1 MNALLKEEIQE
12 EGDFVLDEKAK
23 SVVLTQEGVAKAEK
37 YFSVDNLSDPE
48 NLELQ
53 HYINNALKAN
63 YNMHLDK
70 DYVIHEGEIV
80 IVDEFTGRMMPGR
93 RYSDGLHQAIEAK
106 ENTRSGDRA
115 ELKLSFS
122 SEDPDMGTEEML
134 YGGENGESML
144 ELVSDLRNDLTA

>member
-63 YNMHLDK
+63 YNM
-70 DYVIHEGEIV
+70 
-80 IVDEFTGRMMPGR
+80 
-93 RYSDGLHQAIEAK
+93 Q
-106 ENTRSGDRA
+106 SG
-115 ELKLSFS
+115 
-122 SEDPDMGTEEML
+122 
-134 YGGENGESML
+134 
-144 ELVSDLRNDLTA
+144 